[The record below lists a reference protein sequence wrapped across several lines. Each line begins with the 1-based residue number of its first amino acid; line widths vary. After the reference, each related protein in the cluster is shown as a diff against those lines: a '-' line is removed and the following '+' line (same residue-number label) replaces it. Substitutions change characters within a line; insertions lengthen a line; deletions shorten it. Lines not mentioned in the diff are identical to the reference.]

1 MMQNETKTTDWIDV
15 STIQREFLPIS
26 KKKIRAIIKENLDV
40 TFVGT
45 KMLVEKSQLISFL
58 RKEI

>member
-1 MMQNETKTTDWIDV
+1 MQNETKMTEWIDV
-15 STIQREFLPIS
+15 STIQREFLPVS

-45 KMLVEKSQLISFL
+45 KMLVEKNQLISFL
-58 RKEI
+58 RKEF

>member
-1 MMQNETKTTDWIDV
+1 MQNETKTTDWIDV

-45 KMLVEKSQLISFL
+45 KVLVEKSQLISFL